1 MTPRA
6 DRALGPDG
14 EAVVSPESRI
24 SLNPPCCFS
33 AGFTNLL
40 ETSDP
45 SILLIYYP
53 LEEEYPVFFPTLYMG
68 SRQCDFSFIGP
79 TAREEFQPG
88 WIPRA
93 SPLPDSYALE
103 GKVWDCWLMVSEE
116 ILEFGVAT
124 AMGWDSWECWDGVS
138 IFYMWDGCGLGGTRR
153 QTVYRRW
160 NDDSTKRCVH
170 FLTPRTCK
178 YGIIWKKAFVDVSRL
193 LRWRDHPRSS
203 SWTLNSVTKVLIRG
217 WQAQIASIDFKREVL
232 YKAPSLTT
240 AAWR

>member
-1 MTPRA
+1 M
-6 DRALGPDG
+6 G
-14 EAVVSPESRI
+14 PESRI
-24 SLNPPCCFS
+24 SLNPQCCFS

-79 TAREEFQPG
+79 TAREEFQPR

-124 AMGWDSWECWDGVS
+124 AMG
-138 IFYMWDGCGLGGTRR
+138 
-153 QTVYRRW
+153 
-160 NDDSTKRCVH
+160 
-170 FLTPRTCK
+170 
-178 YGIIWKKAFVDVSRL
+178 
-193 LRWRDHPRSS
+193 
-203 SWTLNSVTKVLIRG
+203 
-217 WQAQIASIDFKREVL
+217 
-232 YKAPSLTT
+232 
-240 AAWR
+240 